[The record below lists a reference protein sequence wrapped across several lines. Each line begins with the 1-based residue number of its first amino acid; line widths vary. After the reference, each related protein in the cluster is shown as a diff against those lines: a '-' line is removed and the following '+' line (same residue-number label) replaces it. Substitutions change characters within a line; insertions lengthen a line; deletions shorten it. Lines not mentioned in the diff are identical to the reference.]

1 MRLLSHVESQP
12 THFPCSL
19 LILEKILSER
29 GCVLFFL
36 LPPPFVFQKQ
46 NLKKKSSCQGPD
58 RVSALGMLDMHRR
71 SAFLGRLCVNPFRS
85 VISFLPEGPKSRS
98 IRRILTLLLS
108 NTFLL
113 CLFPRYF
120 YGLLAVLES
129 EEIEVRGKKEFE
141 NSRKI
146 PHSWD
151 VPW

>member
-1 MRLLSHVESQP
+1 
-12 THFPCSL
+12 
-19 LILEKILSER
+19 
-29 GCVLFFL
+29 
-36 LPPPFVFQKQ
+36 
-46 NLKKKSSCQGPD
+46 
-58 RVSALGMLDMHRR
+58 MHRR

-146 PHSWD
+146 PHS
-151 VPW
+151 

>member
-146 PHSWD
+146 PHS
-151 VPW
+151 

>member
-1 MRLLSHVESQP
+1 MRLLSHMEYQP
-12 THFPCSL
+12 THSPCSL

-46 NLKKKSSCQGPD
+46 SLKKKRSCQGPD
-58 RVSALGMLDMHRR
+58 RLAALGLLDMHCR

-98 IRRILTLLLS
+98 IRRILTRLFS

-113 CLFPRYF
+113 CLLPRYF
-120 YGLLAVLES
+120 YGLLGSFGV
-129 EEIEVRGKKEFE
+129 GGG
-141 NSRKI
+141 
-146 PHSWD
+146 
-151 VPW
+151 

>member
-85 VISFLPEGPKSRS
+85 VISFLPEGPTSRS

-146 PHSWD
+146 PHS
-151 VPW
+151 